1 MQRGQS
7 GVGSP
12 KDQDETSSAR
22 QPASILQFRKSNKRQ
37 PQKKPNTVGG
47 GRREAGGGKGARPKG
62 QCTGRGWHRIQDAG
76 RRTQDT
82 TRLICIAHAASL
94 TQSGSTT
101 SLGPLNFFHD
111 SCFGSLFA
119 QQMHPMQFFGPQCR
133 RKSLLQSTSPG

>member
-1 MQRGQS
+1 MGWGLRRTRTRR
-7 GVGSP
+7 V
-12 KDQDETSSAR
+12 
-22 QPASILQFRKSNKRQ
+22 QPDSQHIAISQIK
-37 PQKKPNTVGG
+37 QKAAAEKTQHR